1 MRLVVARCE
10 VAYTGRLST
19 VLPEAIRL
27 LMFKDDGSFLVHDDA
42 GGYKPLN
49 WMTPPT
55 VVEEERDA
63 IVVRKRAG
71 KTEDR
76 LEVRL
81 GSERRTLGVTGL
93 AERRG
98 PAAVASTL
106 YEEDPESVAER
117 ERQRAERRLARP
129 LGADLGARPTK
140 RDRRRLDSL
149 RAGQRRRAG

>member
-1 MRLVVARCE
+1 MFSTRSTLSGACPKETVRSAVMRLVVARCE

-27 LMFKDDGSFLVHDDA
+27 LMFKNDGSFLVHDDA

-55 VVEEERDA
+55 VVEEEGDS

-81 GSERRTLGVTGL
+81 L
-93 AERRG
+93 
-98 PAAVASTL
+98 
-106 YEEDPESVAER
+106 
-117 ERQRAERRLARP
+117 
-129 LGADLGARPTK
+129 
-140 RDRRRLDSL
+140 
-149 RAGQRRRAG
+149 